1 MKFKVSDRVG
11 QPIEELGPLLG
22 RTRLR
27 SAESH
32 REALKD
38 VKPAFA
44 QVRQRVSA
52 ISVDRR

>member
-1 MKFKVSDRVG
+1 MKFKVFRRLG

-22 RTRLR
+22 RTRVR
-27 SAESH
+27 IAESH

-44 QVRQRVSA
+44 QVR
-52 ISVDRR
+52 